1 MPKSIGKVNKSHL
14 FPEGWTSCRVRW
26 AACRSLRVVVRDVF
40 AERICCLARG
50 ALDSQVPAVFLCAK
64 MELVDRRLKIISPEI
79 VYSDGG
85 FLAAGASIV
94 AMLKE
99 MARTSPRRRCRL
111 CFHRGPGSPQQ
122 EMLIVMHRDSYV
134 RPHRHSDKVET
145 FTVIEGHCEALLF
158 DEAGRVTETIPM
170 APFPQGG
177 RFFYRMPPD
186 LFHTLIFRSEWL
198 VYLETTVG
206 PFDPASTEA
215 AAWAPPETE
224 PEAGQ
229 AYLLQLSPSQ

>member
-1 MPKSIGKVNKSHL
+1 
-14 FPEGWTSCRVRW
+14 
-26 AACRSLRVVVRDVF
+26 
-40 AERICCLARG
+40 
-50 ALDSQVPAVFLCAK
+50 
-64 MELVDRRLKIISPEI
+64 MEPVDRRFKIISPEI

-85 FLAAGASIV
+85 FLAADASII

-99 MARTSPRRRCRL
+99 MARTAPRRRCRL
-111 CFHRGPGSPQQ
+111 CFHRDPDSPQQ

-145 FTVIEGHCEALLF
+145 FTVIEGRCDALLF
-158 DEAGRVTETIPM
+158 DEAGQVTETIPM
-170 APFPQGG
+170 TPLSQGG
-177 RFFYRMPPD
+177 SFFYRMPPG

-206 PFDPASTEA
+206 PFDRAGTEA

-224 PEAGQ
+224 PEAGHS
-229 AYLLQLSPSQ
+229 YLLQLPLPL